1 MKTRPIS
8 AVHRDTSITNKISK
22 NAICQDF
29 LPFHFWFPN
38 FPWMSSPCE
47 KMNSS
52 QRVKMVI
59 CYMRRRAEQQR
70 RVWSLTVWLSQQAF
84 QSAHYDWSEKKRTIT
99 HSRLLLMS
107 TCWIKSRLWNQ
118 NCYPERRRAHTEAK
132 SDSFPGKHR
141 PARAPATQEWS
152 RKKEV
157 KTPRGMSAFTLPV
170 VQLPLAFNFLSSK
183 HLWCASLSRAY
194 LLWH

>member
-1 MKTRPIS
+1 MWE
-8 AVHRDTSITNKISK
+8 NELQSK
-22 NAICQDF
+22 SENGD
-29 LPFHFWFPN
+29 LLH
-38 FPWMSSPCE
+38 E
-47 KMNSS
+47 T
-52 QRVKMVI
+52 
-59 CYMRRRAEQQR
+59 RAEQQR

-107 TCWIKSRLWNQ
+107 TCWIKSRLWNW
-118 NCYPERRRAHTEAK
+118 NFCMRRRAHTEAK
-132 SDSFPGKHR
+132 SASFPGKHR
-141 PARAPATQEWS
+141 PACAPVTQEWS

>member
-1 MKTRPIS
+1 MKTRPIN

-22 NAICQDF
+22 MQFVRIFYRFTFDF
-29 LPFHFWFPN
+29 LIFPE
-38 FPWMSSPCE
+38 C
-47 KMNSS
+47 
-52 QRVKMVI
+52 
-59 CYMRRRAEQQR
+59 R
-70 RVWSLTVWLSQQAF
+70 RVRKWTPVKDWKWWFATWDEGRAAKTGLISHCVII
-84 QSAHYDWSEKKRTIT
+84 SAGVSVGPLRLKWKEAHNHT

-107 TCWIKSRLWNQ
+107 TCWIKSRLWNW
-118 NCYPERRRAHTEAK
+118 NCYPEQRRAHTEAK
-132 SDSFPGKHR
+132 SASFPGKHR
-141 PARAPATQEWS
+141 PARAPVTQEWS